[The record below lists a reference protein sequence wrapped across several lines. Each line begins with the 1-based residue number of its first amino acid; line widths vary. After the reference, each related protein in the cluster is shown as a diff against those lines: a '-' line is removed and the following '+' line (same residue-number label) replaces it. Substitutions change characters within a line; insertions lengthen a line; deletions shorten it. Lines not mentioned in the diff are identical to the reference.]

1 MIFGSCLKCEHCSS
15 SSGFCTG
22 VPHICRPFE
31 NTCLILTTETTIVPK
46 LGIRPNG
53 MKCPGCISQDP
64 TCKPTE
70 LIHCNGWEEY
80 CVYYDVTVEQEG
92 RFYSHAERG
101 CGTKNA
107 CLNEPRIYGVPGL
120 YKEIIK
126 KSECTLA
133 PKIIGK

>member
-1 MIFGSCLKCEHCSS
+1 MQVSLIIFHFFS
-15 SSGFCTG
+15 
-22 VPHICRPFE
+22 I
-31 NTCLILTTETTIVPK
+31 LISAVPK

-53 MKCPGCISQDP
+53 MKCPGCISEDP

-80 CVYYDVTVEQEG
+80 CVHYDMTVEQEG
-92 RFYSHAERG
+92 RFYSYAERG

-107 CLNEPRIYGVPGL
+107 CLNEARVYGVPGL

-126 KSECTLA
+126 KSECTPA